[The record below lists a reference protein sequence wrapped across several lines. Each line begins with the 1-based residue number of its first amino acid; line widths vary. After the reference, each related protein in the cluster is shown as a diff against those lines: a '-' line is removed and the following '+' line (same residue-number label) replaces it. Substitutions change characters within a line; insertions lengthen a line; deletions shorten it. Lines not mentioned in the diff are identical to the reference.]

1 MFDKIETR
9 VDRSTNYP
17 STINVY
23 EHRAPTDESIRLLNE
38 MEEKALDNVVL
49 KIIEVRKNK
58 FSYSAI
64 FTRIDSMEF
73 QSKGFLYLKVE
84 CNGKEYKRKVKC
96 SGSVLSMALSMKAKE
111 AAIWDI
117 NSNLRCFILFQ
128 ISFLIAQIL
137 LDVDKKTLESLFKL
151 NSMAD
156 ACKFDI
162 STLSDEI
169 DEWFY

>member
-84 CNGKEYKRKVKC
+84 CNGKEYKRKVK
-96 SGSVLSMALSMKAKE
+96 
-111 AAIWDI
+111 
-117 NSNLRCFILFQ
+117 
-128 ISFLIAQIL
+128 
-137 LDVDKKTLESLFKL
+137 
-151 NSMAD
+151 
-156 ACKFDI
+156 
-162 STLSDEI
+162 
-169 DEWFY
+169 